1 MQYRRLFFRFL
12 YASVYVLFFL
22 VLFGLLLITPGDAI
36 ERSISNGQKYNV
48 LIVTISYVVT
58 IVIVV
63 FIYILRLYITKTAIA
78 AIPKTWVPI
87 EKGDVKDIVYRMI
100 HGGLSRSA
108 AIAHAARPREQI
120 DTDDEQGGMDDGEQ
134 EARIGGGAK
143 KTNTVVEDLCLPL
156 PPKRPVWGEIEHYGW
171 ASPNSPDLRNL
182 QYSSVLSEL
191 PNLIEAKALTMAPS
205 DQQGLGTDAPMIDAE
220 AVGLLQRTANMSMR
234 GYIDHLASLVV
245 ILVDETV
252 TQFLAQYEYA
262 RFSNRPISNER
273 FRQLMHLF
281 AEVLRGM
288 QPLDINVLNSLEDA
302 SYGWGPSESDI
313 DNDAPLD
320 TNPPSPRSSISHAPT
335 TSTQSSR
342 RRPPLRTPSAHAWS
356 FRTAPNTPVSKR
368 TGTGML
374 SRQSSENSFAQTRRQ
389 YPVSQPSSSSLR
401 SKAASA
407 ASSSDSGSVIR
418 LATREDDERLPYVLN
433 LRPTAG
439 S

>member
-1 MQYRRLFFRFL
+1 MQHRRLVSRFL
-12 YASVYVLFFL
+12 YGSVYVLFFL

-36 ERSISNGQKYNV
+36 ERSLSNGQNYNV

-58 IVIVV
+58 VVIVV
-63 FIYILRLYITKTAIA
+63 FVYILRLYITKTAIA

-87 EKGDVKDIVYRMI
+87 DKGDVKDVVYRMI
-100 HGGLSRSA
+100 QGGLSRSA
-108 AIAHAARPREQI
+108 AIAYAARPREEI
-120 DTDDEQGGMDDGEQ
+120 DLDTGPGESNNG
-134 EARIGGGAK
+134 ETRGTIGGGLKKAK
-143 KTNTVVEDLCLPL
+143 TVAEDLGLPL
-156 PPKRPVWGEIEHYGW
+156 PPKQPVWGEIEHYGW

-191 PNLIEAKALTMAPS
+191 PNLIEAKALTMAPDEEQS
-205 DQQGLGTDAPMIDAE
+205 LRADAQIIDPE
-220 AVGLLQRTANMSMR
+220 AAGLLQRTANMTMR
-234 GYIDHLASLVV
+234 EYLDHLASVGV
-245 ILVDETV
+245 IAVDESTAHFV
-252 TQFLAQYEYA
+252 SLYEYA

-273 FRQLMHLF
+273 FRELMHLF
-281 AEVLRGM
+281 AEILRGM
-288 QPLDINVLNSLEDA
+288 QPLDMNVLNSLEDA

-320 TNPPSPRSSISHAPT
+320 TNPPSPRSSISRAGT
-335 TSTQSSR
+335 TSTHNSA

-356 FRTAPNTPVSKR
+356 FRTAPNTPGSKR
-368 TGTGML
+368 TGML
-374 SRQSSENSFAQTRRQ
+374 SRKSSENSFAQTRRQ

-433 LRPTAG
+433 LRPTVG